1 MRPIKVRL
9 ILPLPSFILE
19 ILQSRISSLF
29 GFRVAN
35 LIRNYLILLLHI
47 LKGPVHL
54 FHEAVVG

>member
-35 LIRNYLILLLHI
+35 LIRNYLMFLKILLPTQQ
-47 LKGPVHL
+47 G
-54 FHEAVVG
+54 AVIVEP